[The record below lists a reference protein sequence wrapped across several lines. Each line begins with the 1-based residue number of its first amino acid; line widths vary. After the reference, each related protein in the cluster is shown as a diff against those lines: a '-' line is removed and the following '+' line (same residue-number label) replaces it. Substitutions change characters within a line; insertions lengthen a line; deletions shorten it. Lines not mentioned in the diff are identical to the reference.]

1 MADQHL
7 TGAEGVPG
15 QRVGGSV
22 IHFPAVVWTSSPSIS
37 KRVKARL
44 RERVRYSRPLRVV
57 EQVVEHLSRKVRYSR
72 PLQVVEQVVEHL
84 CGAVIRVVDH
94 LSAAGPTG

>member
-1 MADQHL
+1 M
-7 TGAEGVPG
+7 
-15 QRVGGSV
+15 

-72 PLQVVEQVVEHL
+72 PLQVVEQVVTSA
-84 CGAVIRVVDH
+84 GAVIRVVDH